1 MRSLIHILLIGTAG
15 FALSSCGGGS
25 GSSAPAPSAITPP
38 PTAQSEYDKQTEAA
52 REQFEKRLSDALAE
66 ANDWLDT
73 NRREANVI
81 TTGSGLQYRIDK
93 SSSNPNGK
101 RYEADQEI
109 YVHYEGKLTN
119 GTTFDSSF
127 DRGRP
132 EILKPSE
139 LIQGWQEALRL
150 MQPGD
155 EWTLFIPPSLGY
167 GELGKGGGIP
177 PNAALIFKVE
187 LR

>member
-1 MRSLIHILLIGTAG
+1 MRSLKYILLFGTTG
-15 FALSSCGGGS
+15 FALAGCGGS
-25 GSSAPAPSAITPP
+25 GNQASAPASITPP
-38 PTAQSEYDKQTEAA
+38 PVAQSEYDKQTNAA

-66 ANDWLDT
+66 ADSWLDN
-73 NRREANVI
+73 NRREANILI
-81 TTGSGLQYRIDK
+81 TASGLQYRIDK
-93 SSSNPNGK
+93 SSSNPTGK
-101 RYEADQEI
+101 RYEGDQEI
-109 YVHYEGKLTN
+109 TVHYEGRLTD
-119 GTTFDSSF
+119 GTIFDSSF

-139 LIQGWQEALRL
+139 LIQGWQEALNL

-155 EWTLFIPPSLGY
+155 QWTLFIPPSLGY